1 MQPSCGAASCV
12 MQQVLHWPDM
22 ATGRSSSLPACRQL
36 GQELGLASLT
46 AFAGMLLALFGPLEP
61 TTVAFTLPGSPAQL
75 PAAASSQGCQGVS
88 GGSHS
93 SRADK
98 ADHKAS
104 VPGAASVQAMLV
116 TAMGMMADY
125 LVDEDVGVIRVTH
138 NTLLHLLTTEVGQA
152 ALGAVPDIRQSH
164 LKVHLPAQ
172 GSQQPQQRP
181 AAGAGPSLA
190 VERMWTCSSGQY
202 ELWVCRLA
210 HALLLHASNPTL
222 RAFEHLA
229 PRKAAVAELLL
240 PHVLADIALHSADA
254 TLHDLISDQVS
265 TWILGTAP
273 DSSNAS
279 GQPSAA
285 TSPSVGSPSAPAP
298 DQPAVDAKAVSL
310 WLACLDHMRNIHLDS
325 KLGLILPDASPLSA
339 PGGSVRSNRAAKTQ
353 VQHKGIP
360 SEVCQSLPQ
369 GQSATAHAECA
380 EEAACCHRCTPA

>member
-1 MQPSCGAASCV
+1 M
-12 MQQVLHWPDM
+12 
-22 ATGRSSSLPACRQL
+22 PACRQL

-61 TTVAFTLPGSPAQL
+61 TTVAFTLPSSPAQL
-75 PAAASSQGCQGVS
+75 PAAANSQGSQGVS
-88 GGSHS
+88 ASGHS

-98 ADHKAS
+98 ADDKGS

-125 LVDEDVGVIRVTH
+125 LIDEDVGVIRVTH
-138 NTLLHLLTTEVGQA
+138 NTLLHLLTTGAGQE
-152 ALGAVPDIRQSH
+152 ALGAVPDIKQSH

-172 GSQQPQQRP
+172 GRQQPQQRP

-190 VERMWTCSSGQY
+190 AKRMWICSSGQY

-229 PRKAAVAELLL
+229 PRKAAIAELLL
-240 PHVLADIALHSADA
+240 PHVLADIALHSANA
-254 TLHDLISDQVS
+254 NLHGLISDQVS
-265 TWILGTAP
+265 NWVLAAN
-273 DSSNAS
+273 SSNS
-279 GQPSAA
+279 FPQPPGA
-285 TSPSVGSPSAPAP
+285 TSPSVGSPSGPAP

-310 WLACLDHMRNIHLDS
+310 WLACLDHMRNMHLDS
-325 KLGLILPDASPLSA
+325 KLGLNLPDASPLSG

-353 VQHKGIP
+353 VQYKGILHDW
-360 SEVCQSLPQ
+360 SLPQ
-369 GQSATAHAECA
+369 WQPTAAHGECV
-380 EEAACCHRCTPA
+380 EEAACCQTCTPP

>member
-1 MQPSCGAASCV
+1 MS
-12 MQQVLHWPDM
+12 
-22 ATGRSSSLPACRQL
+22 ACRQL

-61 TTVAFTLPGSPAQL
+61 TTVAFTLPISPAQL
-75 PAAASSQGCQGVS
+75 PAAANSQGSQGAS
-88 GGSHS
+88 TSSHS

-98 ADHKAS
+98 ASDRDP

-125 LVDEDVGVIRVTH
+125 LTDEDVGVIRVTH
-138 NTLLHLLTTEVGQA
+138 NTLLHLLTTEAGQT
-152 ALGAVPDIRQSH
+152 ALGAVPDIKQSH

-172 GSQQPQQRP
+172 GSQQAQQRP

-190 VERMWTCSSGQY
+190 AKRMWSCSSGQY

-265 TWILGTAP
+265 IWILGTASN
-273 DSSNAS
+273 SSSSSAQPPAS
-279 GQPSAA
+279 
-285 TSPSVGSPSAPAP
+285 TSMSVGSPSAPAP
-298 DQPAVDAKAVSL
+298 DQPAADAKAVSL
-310 WLACLDHMRNIHLDS
+310 WLACLDHLRNTHLDS
-325 KLGLILPDASPLSA
+325 KLGLSLPDASPLSA
-339 PGGSVRSNRAAKTQ
+339 PGGSARSSRAAKTQ
-353 VQHKGIP
+353 VQYKGMLCG
-360 SEVCQSLPQ
+360 VYQSLPQ
-369 GQSATAHAECA
+369 RQLTRARAERA
-380 EEAACCHRCTPA
+380 EEAACCHRCTPP

>member
-1 MQPSCGAASCV
+1 M
-12 MQQVLHWPDM
+12 
-22 ATGRSSSLPACRQL
+22 PACRQL

-61 TTVAFTLPGSPAQL
+61 TTVAFTLPSSPAQL
-75 PAAASSQGCQGVS
+75 LAAASSQDSQGGS
-88 GGSHS
+88 GSSHS

-98 ADHKAS
+98 ATDKDP
-104 VPGAASVQAMLV
+104 VPGAASVQAVLV

-125 LVDEDVGVIRVTH
+125 LIDQDVGVIRVTH
-138 NTLLHLLTTEVGQA
+138 NTLLHLLTTEAGQE
-152 ALGAVPDIRQSH
+152 ALGAVPDIKQSH
-164 LKVHLPAQ
+164 LRVHLPAR

-190 VERMWTCSSGQY
+190 AKRLWVCSSGQY

-240 PHVLADIALHSADA
+240 PHVVADIALHSADA

-273 DSSNAS
+273 NSSNSSAL
-279 GQPSAA
+279 PPAA
-285 TSPSVGSPSAPAP
+285 TSPSPVGSPSAPAP

-310 WLACLDHMRNIHLDS
+310 WLACLDHLRNIHLDS
-325 KLGLILPDASPLSA
+325 KLGLNLPDASPLGA
-339 PGGSVRSNRAAKTQ
+339 LGGSVRSSRAAKTL
-353 VQHKGIP
+353 VRYAGILCG
-360 SEVCQSLPQ
+360 VCQSLPQ
-369 GQSATAHAECA
+369 W
-380 EEAACCHRCTPA
+380 